1 MLFGVGLAAIPTRV
15 PVHAA
20 LPPCCG
26 PQVLFFCPP
35 MRDALMRHVPE
46 PSAEFSLT
54 CEMSLLF
61 RMLATAASGTV
72 CQVCCSEGAAR
83 WAGAR
88 PAAFAWEAL
97 PVCILSATFRCV

>member
-1 MLFGVGLAAIPTRV
+1 
-15 PVHAA
+15 
-20 LPPCCG
+20 
-26 PQVLFFCPP
+26 

-72 CQVCCSEGAAR
+72 CQVGKHELVAHWADVWVCGRGSRHRHLSIASWQPVTLRLPGAQAR
-83 WAGAR
+83 SVGQVR
-88 PAAFAWEAL
+88 RTSFAL
-97 PVCILSATFRCV
+97 PARCGRTREQFA